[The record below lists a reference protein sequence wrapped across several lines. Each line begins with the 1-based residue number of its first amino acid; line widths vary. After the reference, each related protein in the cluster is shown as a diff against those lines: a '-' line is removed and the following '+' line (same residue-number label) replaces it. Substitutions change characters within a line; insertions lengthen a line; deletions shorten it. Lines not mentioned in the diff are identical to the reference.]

1 MRKVMAVLLVA
12 GFMGILPAFAEH
24 EEKME
29 DKKGMMGHG
38 MMGMMPKTMVV
49 SGDGGVIVQSGN
61 KLLKYDKDLNL
72 VKEAEIPMEM
82 GAMKKEM
89 CPMCAKKMAESKD
102 VAADSTQSTAEVAS
116 ETDHAAHH

>member
-1 MRKVMAVLLVA
+1 MRRVMAILLLSGFA
-12 GFMGILPAFAEH
+12 GIFPAFAEH
-24 EEKME
+24 EEKGM

-38 MMGMMPKTMVV
+38 MMGMMSKAMVA

-72 VKEAEIPMEM
+72 VKEAEIPMDM

-102 VAADSTQSTAEVAS
+102 TAENPDQSTAGTAS
-116 ETDHAAHH
+116 EADHAAHH